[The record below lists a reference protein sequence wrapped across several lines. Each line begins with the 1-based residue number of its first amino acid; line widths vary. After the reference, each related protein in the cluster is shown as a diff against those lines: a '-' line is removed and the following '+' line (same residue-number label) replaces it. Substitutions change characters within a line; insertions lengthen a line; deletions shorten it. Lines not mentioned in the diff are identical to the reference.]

1 MKAETKAPAKPD
13 HKNIFEAYAALQA
26 ELKPAIKSAENP
38 FFKSKYADLHEIS
51 KTVKEPLA
59 NNGLIVVQHT
69 ETKDATITLITELI
83 HVSSGEKFV
92 SHYGILLPIPLISQI
107 ITNKYG
113 EQKYISNIPTDPQA
127 MGSAL
132 TYARRYQLACI
143 CGVVTE
149 DDDAEGAMPRKAEP
163 KPEAKPKA
171 VKSDAAVKKQIAK
184 DLANCKNIQEVEL
197 YLESV
202 PEELKTENFMKYVS
216 QIKEAFNASV

>member
-1 MKAETKAPAKPD
+1 MKAEQKQSNPE

-38 FFKSKYADLHEIS
+38 YYKKKYADLHEIN
-51 KTVKEPLA
+51 KTVKDPLA
-59 NNGLIVVQHT
+59 NNGLIVTQT
-69 ETKDATITLITELI
+69 TQIEGEQIILKTSLI
-83 HVSSGEKFV
+83 HMATSTEITSYYPVS
-92 SHYGILLPIPLISQI
+92 YTTI
-107 ITNKYG
+107 
-113 EQKYISNIPTDPQA
+113 DPQSI
-127 MGSAL
+127 GSGL

-149 DDDAEGAMPRKAEP
+149 DDDGEGAMPRKSEQ
-163 KPEAKPKA
+163 KPETKPKA

>member
-1 MKAETKAPAKPD
+1 MKAEQKQSKPE

-59 NNGLIVVQHT
+59 NNGLIVIQRT
-69 ETKDATITLITELI
+69 E
-83 HVSSGEKFV
+83 
-92 SHYGILLPIPLISQI
+92 ISEEQI
-107 ITNKYG
+107 ILRTTLHHVASQTSMESYYPVSFTKL
-113 EQKYISNIPTDPQA
+113 DPQSI
-127 MGSAL
+127 GSGL

-149 DDDAEGAMPRKAEP
+149 DDDAEGAMPRKIEA

-184 DLANCKNIQEVEL
+184 DLANCKNVQEVEL

-216 QIKEAFNASV
+216 QIKEAFNEPV

>member
-51 KTVKEPLA
+51 KTVKDPLA
-59 NNGLIVVQHT
+59 NNGLIVTQT
-69 ETKDATITLITELI
+69 TQIEGEQIILKTSLI
-83 HVSSGEKFV
+83 HMATSTEITSYYPVSYTK
-92 SHYGILLPIPLISQI
+92 I
-107 ITNKYG
+107 
-113 EQKYISNIPTDPQA
+113 DPQSI
-127 MGSAL
+127 GSGL

-149 DDDAEGAMPRKAEP
+149 DDDGEGAMPRKSEQ
-163 KPEAKPKA
+163 KPETKPKA